1 MSDRKSLPLRRR
13 AETIKVRHGGATYH
27 ISTGHYAGGQL
38 GEVFISTNKVGSNIE
53 AMARDLAILMSFALQ
68 HNCSIQTIS
77 NALTRESDG
86 SPSTI
91 AGAVADRLSQKDRI

>member
-1 MSDRKSLPLRRR
+1 MSDRKPLPLRRR

-38 GEVFISTNKVGSNIE
+38 GEVFVSTNKVGSNIE
-53 AMARDLAILMSFALQ
+53 AMARDLAILMSLGLQ
-68 HNCSIQTIS
+68 HGCSIETMS
-77 NALTRESDG
+77 GALTREHDG

-91 AGAVADRLSQKDRI
+91 AGAVADRLAQKELP

>member
-1 MSDRKSLPLRRR
+1 MSDRKPLPLRRR

-53 AMARDLAILMSFALQ
+53 AMARDLAILISLALQ
-68 HNCSIQTIS
+68 HGCQIETIS
-77 NALTRESDG
+77 HALTREQDG
-86 SPSTI
+86 SPATI
-91 AGAVADRLSQKDRI
+91 AGAVANNLAQRELP